1 MNTTGLL
8 STENARVVSKFF
20 GKKKKSFKAFCD
32 ISREPVEKGFG
43 YLLTTAQVVSSQS
56 FWNQVMT
63 EEETMSYTI
72 SHFKNNDEMGTKMR
86 SIIFAKHSGKE
97 DPWIISDSY
106 IDLFQVDKDEARAN
120 ANKWVEEKGNYRPEN
135 TGPAQD
141 VIESNEFR
149 AIKEY
154 AIMEAGRDRVPA

>member
-1 MNTTGLL
+1 M
-8 STENARVVSKFF
+8 SFVSKFF

-43 YLLTTAQVVSSQS
+43 YLLTTAQVVSSQN

-63 EEETMSYTI
+63 EEDTMSYTI

-86 SIIFAKHSGKE
+86 SIIFAKHSGKK

-120 ANKWVEEKGNYRPEN
+120 ANKWVEEKGKYRPEN

-141 VIESNEFR
+141 IIESNEFR